1 MAIVSEGTT
10 TEAGRRTLDLA
21 SPATL
26 EPIGSIECATEADVA
41 EAIARARGA
50 QPAWAARSFDER
62 GAFMDRMRAV
72 VIERQEEIIDAV
84 VSESGKARTEAI
96 NMDIFA
102 GCDSLCYY
110 AKNAEKLLKPEK
122 QKLHGMLRF
131 LKKVTIHHQ
140 PLGVVGVITPWNGPF
155 ILTLNAA
162 VQALM
167 AGNTVVAKPS
177 EVTPFGGRIVGE
189 LFAEAGLPEGVFNLV
204 LGDGATGAAVVG
216 GGVDKIHFT
225 GSVATGRII
234 AEACGRQLIPCTL
247 ELGGKD
253 PMIVLDDVDVD
264 TAAGGALAA
273 SFMNTGQYC
282 CGTERVYVQRSIA
295 DEFTTKVVEKVE
307 ALRQSDHGEFDVGA
321 IFWDRQLEIIEQHLA
336 DAREKGATVLTG
348 GRRNPDLKGLYIE
361 PTVLT
366 DVDHSMKIMSEETFG
381 PIIPI
386 VPVDSEDEAIEL
398 ANDTEYGLSSTVWS
412 GDVERAARVAHQL
425 VAGSTC
431 INDMAVTYG
440 VPEAPFGGRKTSG
453 VGLAN
458 GSAGLR
464 GFCHPQ
470 PVIVDRTGG
479 KQAAATYPYR
489 FKTDKMTQRI
499 IKILWGTPLGRWLS

>member
-1 MAIVSEGTT
+1 MAIVTEGTAT
-10 TEAGRRTLDLA
+10 AEGRRVLELA

-26 EPIGSIECATEADVA
+26 APIGSIECATEDDVA
-41 EAIARARGA
+41 DALAAARAA
-50 QPAWAARSFDER
+50 QPAWAALSFDQR
-62 GAFMDRMRAV
+62 AAYMDRVRAL

-84 VSESGKARTEAI
+84 ISESGKARTEAI

-110 AKNAEKLLKPEK
+110 AKNAERFLSPEK

-131 LKKVTIHHQ
+131 LKKATIHHQ

-155 ILTLNAA
+155 ILTLNAS

-177 EVTPFGGRIVGE
+177 EVTPFGGKMVGD
-189 LFAEAGLPEGVFNLV
+189 LFAAAGLPQGVFNLV
-204 LGDGATGAAVVG
+204 LGDGTTGAALVN

-234 AEACGRQLIPCTL
+234 AEACGRRLVPCTL

-264 TAAGGALAA
+264 IAAGGALAA
-273 SFMNTGQYC
+273 AFMNTGQYC

-295 DEFTTKVVEKVE
+295 DEFTDKVVERVK
-307 ALRQSDHGEFDVGA
+307 ALRQSDTGEFDVGA
-321 IFWDRQLEIIEQHLA
+321 IFWDRQMEIIEDHLA
-336 DAREKGATVLTG
+336 DAEEKGATVLTG
-348 GRRNPDLKGLYIE
+348 GRRNPDLKGLYLQ

-386 VPVDSEDEAIEL
+386 VPVDSEAEAIEM
-398 ANDTEYGLSSTVWS
+398 ANDTDYGLSSTVWS
-412 GDVERAARVAHQL
+412 GDVDRAERVADQL
-425 VAGSTC
+425 HAGSTC

-440 VPEAPFGGRKTSG
+440 VPQAPFGGRKDSG
-453 VGLAN
+453 VGVAN
-458 GSAGLR
+458 GPAGLR

-470 PVIVDRTGG
+470 PVIVDRLGG

-489 FKTDKMTQRI
+489 FKNDKVTQRI
-499 IKILWGTPLGRWLS
+499 IKLLWGTRLGHWLS